1 MECFREEANLTRHQS
16 TGRPCSSRVF
26 AAIAF
31 HLALVVI
38 AAATLSFAQATD
50 KAGSVLMCSD
60 PSAAAVPAASG
71 LTANVDTQPT
81 HNPAGDLLNEL
92 AVPFGPN
99 EVQNKVRRPYVS
111 ISIEKSL
118 GIHKGGGLSAAL
130 LPRQGRKVALAIGN
144 NVSVGPT
151 ISSPLVTV
159 MPNSQQGNA
168 NPCNAPSTN
177 TVSTSLLSVVDTA
190 PYILPFFNNGPV
202 FGLPGTIE
210 GDFWHRTQLI
220 GDPNCKRTELTSRGV
235 FIDLYSTSAYERVT
249 SGGLKTGNS
258 YFQNTQLSI
267 NLDTGRAG
275 LWPGGLFHFTVQ
287 SRYGSSPE
295 NSFTAGSFAPEYA
308 GLELPGPLFWQDTLP
323 SEYFLMQAVSKKFNV
338 ILGKING
345 FFIADQTL
353 FGDRFRYYFGNFNFN
368 QNPIYGNFFN
378 TTTLSA
384 IGLWTTTPWLTIA
397 AGVHDP
403 HTEPNTLAA
412 NAFQNGDV
420 NLYQEAIFT
429 YTAGGRPAQIAPSF
443 NWSNAPKIDLE
454 SPFGQLSPAQIPQAV
469 EVLLGSDST
478 AGLPINF
485 RKRSFFAISNFSQYL
500 SVKEEDPSQIA
511 EKLKNGQPL
520 RGVGVFGRLGYA
532 GPQASNTVNHDASVA
547 LLARGL
553 LSSRQYDSFGIG
565 FYYNGVS
572 EKFKNSIRQLTGT
585 TVKNENGIE
594 IFYDFAITPAINVNA
609 GYQHIWNPLTASVTV
624 NQDHADL
631 FLVRLNVVW

>member
-1 MECFREEANLTRHQS
+1 LTRHQS
-16 TGRPCSSRVF
+16 TGRPCSSRVL
-26 AAIAF
+26 AIAF

-144 NVSVGPT
+144 HVSVGPT

-353 FGDRFRYYFGNFNFN
+353 FGDRFRDYFANFNFN

-532 GPQASNTVNHDASVA
+532 GPQASNTVNQDASVA

>member
-1 MECFREEANLTRHQS
+1 
-16 TGRPCSSRVF
+16 
-26 AAIAF
+26 
-31 HLALVVI
+31 
-38 AAATLSFAQATD
+38 
-50 KAGSVLMCSD
+50 MCSD

-71 LTANVDTQPT
+71 LTANVDAQPM
-81 HNPAGDLLNEL
+81 HNPAADLVNEL
-92 AVPFGPN
+92 AVPFEPN
-99 EVQNKVRRPYVS
+99 EVQNKVGRPYVS
-111 ISIEKSL
+111 TSIEKSL
-118 GIHKGGGLSAAL
+118 GIHKGGGGPSAAL
-130 LPRQGRKVALAIGN
+130 LPRQGRKVVLAIGN

-159 MPNSQQGNA
+159 MPNSRQGNA

-177 TVSTSLLSVVDTA
+177 TVSTSQLSIVDTA
-190 PYILPFFNNGPV
+190 PYLLPFFNNGPV
-202 FGLPGTIE
+202 FGLPGTME

-220 GDPNCKRTELTSRGV
+220 GDPNCKRTDLTRRGV
-235 FIDLYSTSAYERVT
+235 FIDLYSTSVYERVT

-353 FGDRFRYYFGNFNFN
+353 FGDRFRYYFANFNFN

-378 TTTLSA
+378 TTTLGA

-403 HTEPNTLAA
+403 HTESNTLAA

-443 NWSNAPKIDLE
+443 NWSNAPKIDLD

-500 SVKEEDPSQIA
+500 SVKEEDASQIA
-511 EKLKNGQPL
+511 EKLRTGQPL

-532 GPQASNTVNHDASVA
+532 GPQASNTVNRDASVA

-553 LSSRQYDSFGIG
+553 VSSRQYDSFGIG

-572 EKFKNSIRQLTGT
+572 EKFKNSIRQLTDGT

-609 GYQHIWNPLTASVTV
+609 GYQHIWNPLTASVTL

-631 FLVRLNVVW
+631 FLIRLNVVW

>member
-353 FGDRFRYYFGNFNFN
+353 FGDRFRYYFANFNFN

-532 GPQASNTVNHDASVA
+532 GPQASNTINQDASVA

>member
-1 MECFREEANLTRHQS
+1 LTRHQS

-99 EVQNKVRRPYVS
+99 EVQNKVRSPYVS

-323 SEYFLMQAVSKKFNV
+323 SEYFLMQAVSKKVNV

-353 FGDRFRYYFGNFNFN
+353 FGDRFRDYFANFNFN

-469 EVLLGSDST
+469 EILLGSDST

-532 GPQASNTVNHDASVA
+532 GPQASNTVNQDASVA

>member
-353 FGDRFRYYFGNFNFN
+353 FGDRFRYYFANFNFN

-532 GPQASNTVNHDASVA
+532 GPQASNTVNQDASVA

-553 LSSRQYDSFGIG
+553 LSSRQYDSFGLG